1 MSLLLLGSIGSISC
15 SGPISSSSNSSS
27 STRWVSSSSS
37 FGGALAM
44 TTTPS
49 AVMRPRDPVL
59 SPVVIVPGTGG
70 NQLEAKLT
78 EDYKASSPW
87 CYTLKKDY
95 FRLWLDLVTLFPPFT
110 SCFADRLAL
119 EYDPITDQYYNA
131 KGVETR
137 VPYFG
142 TTESMEYL
150 DPSFKSISAY
160 MIQLVNE
167 LTSKGYEK
175 GRSLF
180 GAPYDFRYAPG
191 PRASKV
197 AVEYQKDL
205 KSLIE
210 HAYTTNNKEPVVLVS
225 HSMGCLWTL
234 YFLNQQPME
243 WRHKFVAHFVTIA
256 APWGGVVEQMMTF
269 ASGNPE
275 GVPFVNPLV
284 IRKEQRSSE
293 SNLWLLP
300 VSWTFGLRPLVITS
314 SRSYTAADMEEFL
327 NDIGFPEGIAPYQ
340 SRIPHLTEVLQAPK
354 VPITLI
360 YGFGVPT
367 AETLSYD
374 SKGFD
379 YIPKI
384 EMGDG
389 DGTVNVCSLTAVI
402 SDWKNTQGQS
412 LDVIAFP
419 KKGHMKILQDKEALE
434 VIVNT
439 ILNARPQQQL
449 VV

>member
-1 MSLLLLGSIGSISC
+1 
-15 SGPISSSSNSSS
+15 
-27 STRWVSSSSS
+27 
-37 FGGALAM
+37 
-44 TTTPS
+44 
-49 AVMRPRDPVL
+49 
-59 SPVVIVPGTGG
+59 
-70 NQLEAKLT
+70 
-78 EDYKASSPW
+78 
-87 CYTLKKDY
+87 
-95 FRLWLDLVTLFPPFT
+95 
-110 SCFADRLAL
+110 
-119 EYDPITDQYYNA
+119 
-131 KGVETR
+131 
-137 VPYFG
+137 
-142 TTESMEYL
+142 
-150 DPSFKSISAY
+150 
-160 MIQLVNE
+160 VNE
-167 LTSKGYEK
+167 LTSKGYKK
-175 GRSLF
+175 GKSLF

-300 VSWTFGLRPLVITS
+300 
-314 SRSYTAADMEEFL
+314 
-327 NDIGFPEGIAPYQ
+327 
-340 SRIPHLTEVLQAPK
+340 EVLQAPK

-367 AETLSYD
+367 AETLNYD

-419 KKGHMKILQDKEALE
+419 EKGHMKILQDKEALE